1 MPTTALVLVL
11 GSAVVHA
18 YWNLLYKQAKDK
30 QAFPVFKSLGSWV
43 IMALLGAI
51 WWTIEPPTSLEFIP
65 LAVLSG
71 ACYAGYFVFM
81 SAAYERGEALKK
93 RCEELLKQ
101 AETRIEKIRL
111 GADGKPAGAT
121 PLDVE

>member
-1 MPTTALVLVL
+1 MASSTTGKKTPENPQPFLRELP
-11 GSAVVHA
+11 
-18 YWNLLYKQAKDK
+18 D
-30 QAFPVFKSLGSWV
+30 
-43 IMALLGAI
+43 
-51 WWTIEPPTSLEFIP
+51 
-65 LAVLSG
+65 VLSHFAETYPQVEVELRCETSG
-71 ACYAGYFVFM
+71 KI

-111 GADGKPAGAT
+111 GADGKPAGVA